1 MGTRTGCQPQWNIIA
16 PTVELLFIGHVWSHY
31 RAALRQRL
39 GDRHRL
45 AFFGTVS
52 EPGVAEGVK
61 TAQVIVANG
70 LPADLGRTAD
80 DLRLV
85 QGGGSGVNQFHMDSV
100 REGVPLS
107 RTLHHGPSMA
117 EHVLMVMLALQRD
130 LLGLDRDL
138 REGRWRNA
146 AHNPDAGLQSSL
158 EGSTVVVLGTGEIG
172 LHVAARCR
180 PLGLR
185 VIGVNR
191 RGLEPEGG
199 RFDEIRV
206 WTRLDETL
214 PDADFLVVAVP
225 LNEETRGMV
234 NGPRLERMKEQAFLV
249 AISRGP
255 VVDEEAL
262 YTALEQRR
270 IAGAAIDVWYEYPRS
285 PGQATRP
292 SAFPFEGLDNVIM
305 TPHSSG
311 MTEATFDRRIDD
323 IVDNIERLERGE
335 PLRHVVAVGERRH
348 L

>member
-1 MGTRTGCQPQWNIIA
+1 MGTRAGCQPEWNIIA

-31 RAALRQRL
+31 RAVLRQRL

-52 EPGVAEGVK
+52 E
-61 TAQVIVANG
+61 
-70 LPADLGRTAD
+70 
-80 DLRLV
+80 
-85 QGGGSGVNQFHMDSV
+85 
-100 REGVPLS
+100 
-107 RTLHHGPSMA
+107 
-117 EHVLMVMLALQRD
+117 
-130 LLGLDRDL
+130 
-138 REGRWRNA
+138 
-146 AHNPDAGLQSSL
+146 
-158 EGSTVVVLGTGEIG
+158 
-172 LHVAARCR
+172 
-180 PLGLR
+180 
-185 VIGVNR
+185 
-191 RGLEPEGG
+191 
-199 RFDEIRV
+199 
-206 WTRLDETL
+206 
-214 PDADFLVVAVP
+214 LVVAVP

-335 PLRHVVAVGERRH
+335 PLGHVVAVGEQRH
-348 L
+348 P